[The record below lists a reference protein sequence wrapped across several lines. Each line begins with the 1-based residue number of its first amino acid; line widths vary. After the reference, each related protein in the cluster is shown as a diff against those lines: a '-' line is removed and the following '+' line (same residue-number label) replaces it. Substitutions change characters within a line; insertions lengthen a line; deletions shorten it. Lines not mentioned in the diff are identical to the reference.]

1 MAGNI
6 IPRREWRTFGKCF
19 GVSEKKIRSYE
30 PDNFKK
36 SSKKYTLSANSNE
49 NCKVHDEVMGI
60 NSL

>member
-49 NCKVHDEVMGI
+49 N
-60 NSL
+60 